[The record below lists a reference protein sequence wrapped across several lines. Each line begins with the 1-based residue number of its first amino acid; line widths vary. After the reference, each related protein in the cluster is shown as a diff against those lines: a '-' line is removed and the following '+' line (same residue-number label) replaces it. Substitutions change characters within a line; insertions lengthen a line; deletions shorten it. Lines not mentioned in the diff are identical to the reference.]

1 MKVINIK
8 TTYMEDKD
16 KKEGMDDCSCMGC
29 KARGMFNGKTGC
41 GWGWHWHSLIRL
53 FFLIILVA
61 LVFSMGVKLGEFKS
75 EFRGSYGRGYYGDFR
90 GRGMMYPDGN
100 YYYGM
105 MPGYLNGIPQASTT
119 PR

>member
-1 MKVINIK
+1 
-8 TTYMEDKD
+8 
-16 KKEGMDDCSCMGC
+16 
-29 KARGMFNGKTGC
+29 
-41 GWGWHWHSLIRL
+41 
-53 FFLIILVA
+53 
-61 LVFSMGVKLGEFKS
+61 MGVKLGEFKS

-100 YYYGM
+100 YYGM